1 MATGR
6 APEVEILTATCDAP
20 SVVPGRLRQPL
31 CSRYT
36 QCRTDGRSTWR
47 RSLNRRPGSRSTS
60 SSRRRAGSCRRYGH
74 EPHRRAWGRGQGIP
88 AGLGPRVRGL
98 RPFRGHYLRPRV
110 TMNPSESEWRTRRQ
124 RIDPKLDAAGWRL
137 PRDGKRSMKPSRSVE
152 EPTSNGPAD
161 YALWL
166 NQHIVGVVEAKKL
179 TLRPQNVLT
188 QAQRYAKG
196 IADPIYNFDGFRCP
210 FLYSTNGEVFW
221 FHDVRH
227 SLNRSRRVAAFHT
240 PAALLEMLGRDF
252 DSACDKLRG
261 LPHDNQK
268 LRPYQR
274 DANAA
279 VEKAIAERKRNLL
292 IAMATG
298 TGKTLSLVNE
308 IYRLM
313 KSGVAKRVLFLVD
326 RRALAAQA
334 VRTFSS
340 FDAEPG
346 QKFNQ
351 VYEVYSSK
359 FQREDFGEEE
369 KFDPK
374 LPPQSY
380 LTDPKPGQA
389 FVYVAR

>member
-1 MATGR
+1 M
-6 APEVEILTATCDAP
+6 
-20 SVVPGRLRQPL
+20 
-31 CSRYT
+31 
-36 QCRTDGRSTWR
+36 
-47 RSLNRRPGSRSTS
+47 SLAKP
-60 SSRRRAGSCRRYGH
+60 
-74 EPHRRAWGRGQGIP
+74 
-88 AGLGPRVRGL
+88 
-98 RPFRGHYLRPRV
+98 
-110 TMNPSESEWRTRRQ
+110 EWRTRKQ

-152 EPTSNGPAD
+152 EATSNGPAD

-179 TLRPQNVLT
+179 TLGPQNVLT

-196 IADPIYNFDGFRCP
+196 IATQFKTTSMAFAARS
-210 FLYSTNGEVFW
+210 STRRTARVFW

-252 DSACDKLRG
+252 NSAATSSGAFRTTTRSCARTRG
-261 LPHDNQK
+261 TRTRPWRRPLPSGSGTCSSRWQQVRA
-268 LRPYQR
+268 RPVAGQR
-274 DANAA
+274 D
-279 VEKAIAERKRNLL
+279 L
-292 IAMATG
+292 
-298 TGKTLSLVNE
+298 
-308 IYRLM
+308 RLM

-334 VRTFSS
+334 VRAFSS

-374 LPPQSY
+374 LLPKSY

-389 FVYVAR
+389 FVYVATIQRMAINVLGRQAIFGLGDEEIDEDAGKLDIPIHAFDLIVADECHRGYTSQEVRSGARRSTTSTRIKSA

>member
-1 MATGR
+1 M
-6 APEVEILTATCDAP
+6 
-20 SVVPGRLRQPL
+20 S
-31 CSRYT
+31 
-36 QCRTDGRSTWR
+36 
-47 RSLNRRPGSRSTS
+47 
-60 SSRRRAGSCRRYGH
+60 
-74 EPHRRAWGRGQGIP
+74 
-88 AGLGPRVRGL
+88 
-98 RPFRGHYLRPRV
+98 
-110 TMNPSESEWRTRRQ
+110 PSESEWRTRRQ

-179 TLRPQNVLT
+179 T
-188 QAQRYAKG
+188 
-196 IADPIYNFDGFRCP
+196 
-210 FLYSTNGEVFW
+210 
-221 FHDVRH
+221 
-227 SLNRSRRVAAFHT
+227 
-240 PAALLEMLGRDF
+240 
-252 DSACDKLRG
+252 
-261 LPHDNQK
+261 
-268 LRPYQR
+268 
-274 DANAA
+274 
-279 VEKAIAERKRNLL
+279 
-292 IAMATG
+292 
-298 TGKTLSLVNE
+298 LVNE

-374 LPPQSY
+374 LLPQSY
-380 LTDPKPGQA
+380 LTD
-389 FVYVAR
+389 